1 MEGSLLCLNCYF
13 SERSSADMRV
23 LLAEDEKSMSR
34 ALTVILT
41 RNNYSVDA
49 VYNGQDALDYITGG
63 DYDLAIL
70 DVMMPGLDGFEV
82 LKRIR
87 AKGIQI
93 PVMMLTAKS
102 QVDDKVEG
110 LDLGANDYLTKPFD
124 GKELLARLRAMTRKN
139 TPAEGN
145 ELKFGNIT
153 LNRAS
158 FELSSPAGS
167 VKLSSKEFQMMEY
180 LMSNPGML
188 ITTERFFDKIWGL
201 DFEGDSSIVWTN
213 LSYLRKKLI
222 QIGANVRIKA
232 ARNAGY
238 SLETF
243 EQ

>member
-1 MEGSLLCLNCYF
+1 
-13 SERSSADMRV
+13 MRV

>member
-1 MEGSLLCLNCYF
+1 
-13 SERSSADMRV
+13 MRV

-70 DVMMPGLDGFEV
+70 DVMMPGVDGFEV

-139 TPAEGN
+139 IPAEGN

-222 QIGANVRIKA
+222 QIEANVRIKA
-232 ARNAGY
+232 TRNAGY
-238 SLETF
+238 SLETD
-243 EQ
+243 E

>member
-1 MEGSLLCLNCYF
+1 
-13 SERSSADMRV
+13 MRV

-34 ALTVILT
+34 ALTAILT
-41 RNNYSVDA
+41 KNNYSVDA
-49 VYNGQDALDYITGG
+49 VYNGRDALDYITGG

-87 AKGIQI
+87 AKGVQI

-110 LDLGANDYLTKPFD
+110 LDLGANDYLTKPFE

-145 ELKFGNIT
+145 ELKYGNIT

-158 FELSSPAGS
+158 FDLSSPTGS

-232 ARNAGY
+232 TRNAGY
-238 SLETF
+238 SLETD
-243 EQ
+243 E